1 MKIAI
6 LGGGITGLVAGFQLA
21 KKDHQVTIFE
31 QADKLGGLA
40 KGFYSQSGD
49 WQWPLETFYHHIF
62 ANDKDILDF
71 ANEIGYKNIFF
82 RQPVTASL
90 YNKSKGKSQKS
101 KVQVKSQKYQQY
113 PLDTPID
120 LLNFPLLSLP

>member
-71 ANEIGYKNIFF
+71 SNEIGYKNIFF
-82 RQPVTASL
+82 QQPVTASL
-90 YNKSKGKSQKS
+90 YNNNLELITQISK
-101 KVQVKSQKYQQY
+101 
-113 PLDTPID
+113 PI
-120 LLNFPLLSLP
+120 L